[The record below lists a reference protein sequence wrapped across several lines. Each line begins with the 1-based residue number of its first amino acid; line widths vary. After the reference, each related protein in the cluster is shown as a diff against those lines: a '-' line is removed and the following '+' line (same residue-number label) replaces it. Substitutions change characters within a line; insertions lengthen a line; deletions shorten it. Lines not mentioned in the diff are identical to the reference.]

1 MAANE
6 CIAGREKIGYRLFR
20 FEKLDAGLSEIGV
33 CVLCKNPLTL
43 DETFTNRKGL
53 VSKMSIVCSNS
64 ACSKSVVVSD
74 PTSSEDCR
82 LNDAAILGARM
93 SGCGLSVMEELSA
106 CIGMLPPLTRPM
118 WTQHNKHIS
127 EIAGK
132 VAKQCRL
139 DAAKHLHEKMGKP
152 LDEVIDV
159 IVTVDGTWQKRGRI
173 SLFGV
178 VVVIAWLTGQVL
190 DVEVLSK
197 HCGACKMHEHLSSDE
212 FEEWYADHEEDC
224 ECNYKGSSN
233 AMEIEGV
240 KRIWVRSVYD
250 LKLRYTT
257 YIGDGDVKT
266 FAILTELQ
274 PYGPNV
280 TIIKHECVGHV
291 QKRLGT
297 ALRNLKKSGALGD
310 DGRPVKFKGRLTN
323 DAIKALN
330 VYYGG
335 AIRDSGGSVDAM
347 VKAIDASFLHSIS
360 TDDHP
365 CHVKCPEHK
374 PPDQIS
380 WCKFRIAEFEG
391 KPKPKH
397 KPLIP
402 RDLDKYVRPVYQRLA
417 NRDLLER
424 CTLGATQNQNESF
437 NNLIWLR
444 ASKTQMLSATN
455 VELAVNIAVLVYNK
469 GKELAMK
476 DMLLVLGLQQT
487 QRASEYYKKADRLR
501 LYKSEKRASAVE
513 KRRRRRKNRNRAAA
527 EESAIAQEG
536 PTYGSGE
543 F

>member
-1 MAANE
+1 M
-6 CIAGREKIGYRLFR
+6 
-20 FEKLDAGLSEIGV
+20 
-33 CVLCKNPLTL
+33 
-43 DETFTNRKGL
+43 
-53 VSKMSIVCSNS
+53 
-64 ACSKSVVVSD
+64 
-74 PTSSEDCR
+74 
-82 LNDAAILGARM
+82 
-93 SGCGLSVMEELSA
+93 
-106 CIGMLPPLTRPM
+106 
-118 WTQHNKHIS
+118 
-127 EIAGK
+127 
-132 VAKQCRL
+132 
-139 DAAKHLHEKMGKP
+139 
-152 LDEVIDV
+152 
-159 IVTVDGTWQKRGRI
+159 
-173 SLFGV
+173 
-178 VVVIAWLTGQVL
+178 
-190 DVEVLSK
+190 
-197 HCGACKMHEHLSSDE
+197 
-212 FEEWYADHEEDC
+212 
-224 ECNYKGSSN
+224 
-233 AMEIEGV
+233 
-240 KRIWVRSVYD
+240 
-250 LKLRYTT
+250 
-257 YIGDGDVKT
+257 
-266 FAILTELQ
+266 
-274 PYGPNV
+274 
-280 TIIKHECVGHV
+280 
-291 QKRLGT
+291 
-297 ALRNLKKSGALGD
+297 KKSGALGD

-402 RDLDKYVRPVYQRLA
+402 RDL
-417 NRDLLER
+417 LER

-476 DMLLVLGLQQT
+476 DMLLALGLQQT
-487 QRASEYYKKADRLR
+487 QRASEYYKKADRLQ